1 MTAEEKTYSMLSLAM
16 KAGALKCG
24 NFSCTEAV
32 KKGKAY
38 LVILSADMAEG
49 SAEKLISQCRSA
61 GVPVVRFGTK
71 EGLARAIGKEYTSCI
86 AITDA
91 SFSDGIRGKIQG

>member
-1 MTAEEKTYSMLSLAM
+1 MTAEEKIYSMLSLAK

-32 KKGKAY
+32 KKGEAD
-38 LVILSADMAEG
+38 LVIASVDMAAG
-49 SAEKLISQCRSA
+49 SAKTLADKCRTA
-61 GVPVVRFGTK
+61 GVDLLRFGTK

-86 AITDA
+86 AICDP
-91 SFSDGIRGKIQG
+91 SFAAGIRKKF